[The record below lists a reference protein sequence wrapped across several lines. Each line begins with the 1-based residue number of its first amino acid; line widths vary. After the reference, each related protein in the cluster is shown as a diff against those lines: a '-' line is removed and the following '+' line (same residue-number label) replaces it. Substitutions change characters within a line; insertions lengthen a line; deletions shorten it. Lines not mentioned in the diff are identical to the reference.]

1 MALTVVSTSGVFDPT
16 TRDKTSVDRVLKLAM
31 FGQPRFPKGTAL
43 ASGAAA
49 AATDFTLKSK
59 QVRTAQ
65 TMVARTMGRAA
76 ADFTVKATTTDN
88 SAASQVLDLTDQGV
102 TFPTG
107 TVRKLHVR
115 SVAVTDNDRW
125 VQEWEV
131 SVLGGTTPAIL
142 GTARLV
148 NSFGDINGTMVQYG
162 VCHAAANYDSS
173 DTAVTTTVGTSDV
186 ATSSTAGSSIGNIAT
201 NTATLTHP
209 IARAGGKR
217 VLGVNSSADVA
228 TATEQLLAT
237 VYPVNST
244 TMSIFTADTATPSA
258 DGFDDDG
265 RLEVSFYI
273 LPPPSVAVVINTAN
287 VEVHCGHDAS
297 DVVTHYVEVY
307 VGRAENIATI
317 AD

>member
-1 MALTVVSTSGVFDPT
+1 MALTVVATSGLFDPD
-16 TRDKTSVDRVLKLAM
+16 TRDKSSVDKVLKLAL
-31 FGQPRFPKGTAL
+31 FGEAKFPKGTAL
-43 ASGAAA
+43 AGGT
-49 AATDFTLKSK
+49 AATDLTAKRKRL
-59 QVRTAQ
+59 RTAQ
-65 TMVARTMGRAA
+65 TMVARMMGRAA

-102 TFPTG
+102 TFPAG
-107 TVRKLHVR
+107 TRRKITFR
-115 SVAVTDNDRW
+115 SIAVTDNDQW
-125 VQEWEV
+125 EQEWEQY
-131 SVLGGTTPAIL
+131 VLGGTTPALMGSAKLINAI
-142 GTARLV
+142 G
-148 NSFGDINGTMVQYG
+148 NINGTQCQYG

-173 DTAVTTTVGTSDV
+173 DTAVTTTVGSSDV
-186 ATSSTAGSSIGNIAT
+186 ATSSTAGSSIGNIST

-237 VYPVNST
+237 VYPINST

-273 LPPPSVAVVINTAN
+273 LPPPSIALVMNSNN

-297 DVVTHYVEVY
+297 DVVTHYIEVY